1 MRIIVKYGVGGHSD
15 LLEGGSVAVVLAVN
29 RFRVPEPESVSFREE
44 LAAARDVLAA
54 QAGYLDGT
62 MGRNV
67 DDPGLWVLV
76 TRWESVGAYRR
87 ALSAYDVKL
96 HAWPLLYRAIEEPG
110 AYESAEPGADL
121 NTAKT
126 RSLG

>member
-1 MRIIVKYGVGGHSD
+1 
-15 LLEGGSVAVVLAVN
+15 VLAVN
-29 RFRVPEPESVSFREE
+29 RFRVPEADAASFQAE
-44 LAAARDVLAA
+44 LAAARDLLAA
-54 QAGYLDGT
+54 QRGYVDGSL
-62 MGRNV
+62 GRNL

-96 HAWPLLYRAIEEPG
+96 HAWTTLGRAIDEPG
-110 AYESAEPGADL
+110 AFEDAEPGADL
-121 NTAKT
+121 NTAST